1 MHAMRTWTRRHL
13 LLSAAS
19 TAGLA
24 ATASVPA
31 PAHAVTG
38 TPPAS
43 DDAIVRRLGA
53 LPGVRIVEERP
64 GAEPGYRFF
73 VLGLRQ
79 PVDHTDPS
87 AGTFEQRLT
96 LLHTSAERPTVLF
109 TTGYEATLTPRRT
122 EPTVLLGGN
131 QLQVE
136 HRCFGTSLPRPHDY
150 SHLTIRQ
157 AADDH
162 HGVVR
167 AFRRLYP
174 GAWISTGGS
183 KGGMAS
189 VYHRR
194 FHPHDVDGT
203 VAYAAPNNVDD
214 HDDSAYLR
222 FLDTVGTPADRAALA
237 SVQRRLLLHRAE
249 LVARYEA
256 ATTAAGDAFRIV
268 GGADK
273 AFEVAVLR
281 VPFMFWQN
289 GGSPADLAAV
299 PGPDATTD
307 ELYTWLDR
315 TTGLAL
321 YADANARAYIPY
333 WYQLGTQLGY
343 LSVPTAHLADLL
355 RHPDAIEPRTFVPR
369 DIPLRFDTGAMPD
382 IDRWVRRSGSR
393 LLFVNGTR
401 DPSVAEPFRPGPR
414 DSRVL
419 WAPGANHHTSIAA
432 LSAPDRAEATAML
445 TRWAAR
451 RHRLPRPSPVGD
463 HHSTAR

>member
-1 MHAMRTWTRRHL
+1 MHLWTRRRL
-13 LLSAAS
+13 LLSTAS
-19 TAGLA
+19 VASAAGLA
-24 ATASVPA
+24 AMASA
-31 PAHAVTG
+31 PAHALTG
-38 TPPAS
+38 TPPAPVA
-43 DDAIVRRLGA
+43 DDGIVRRLRS

-109 TTGYEATLTPRRT
+109 TTGYAASFTPRRT

-131 QLQVE
+131 QLHVE
-136 HRCFGTSLPRPHDY
+136 HRYFGTSLPSAHDY

-162 HGVVR
+162 HRIVR
-167 AFRRLYP
+167 TFRRLYR

-214 HDDSAYLR
+214 RDDSAYLH
-222 FLDTVGTPADRAALA
+222 FLETVGTAADREAIRTA
-237 SVQRRLLLHRAE
+237 QRRLLLHRAE

-256 ATTAAGDAFRIV
+256 ATTAAGDTFRII
-268 GGADK
+268 GSADK
-273 AFEVAVLR
+273 AFEIAVLR

-307 ELYTWLDR
+307 QLYTWLDDVA
-315 TTGLAL
+315 GLPL
-321 YADANARAYIPY
+321 YADTTARAYIPY
-333 WYQLGTQLGY
+333 WYQLATEMGY
-343 LSVPTAHLADLL
+343 LDVPTAHLDGLL
-355 RHPDAIEPRTFVPR
+355 RHPGAIEPRSFVPR
-369 DIPLRFDTGAMPD
+369 DIPLRFDPDAMPD
-382 IDRWVRRSGSR
+382 IDRWVRRSGTR

-401 DPSVAEPFRPGPR
+401 DPSTAEPFPPGR
-414 DSRVL
+414 HDSRVL
-419 WAPGANHHTSIAA
+419 WVPDANHHTTIAA
-432 LSAPDRAEATAML
+432 LPTPDRTEATAML
-445 TRWAAR
+445 TRWAGHA
-451 RHRLPRPSPVGD
+451 
-463 HHSTAR
+463 

>member
-1 MHAMRTWTRRHL
+1 MHLWTRRRL
-13 LLSAAS
+13 LLSTASAAS
-19 TAGLA
+19 AAGLA
-24 ATASVPA
+24 AMASA
-31 PAHAVTG
+31 PAHALTG
-38 TPPAS
+38 TPPAPAAT
-43 DDAIVRRLGA
+43 DDDIVRRLGS

-64 GAEPGYRFF
+64 DTAPGHRFF

-109 TTGYEATLTPRRT
+109 TTGYGASLTSRLT

-136 HRCFGTSLPRPHDY
+136 HRYFGTSRPSAHDY

-162 HGVVR
+162 HRIVR
-167 AFRRLYP
+167 TFRRLYR

-214 HDDSAYLR
+214 RDDSAYLR
-222 FLDTVGTPADRAALA
+222 FLETVGTAADREAIRTA
-237 SVQRRLLLHRAE
+237 QRRLLLHRAE

-256 ATTAAGDAFRIV
+256 GTTAAGDTFRIV
-268 GGADK
+268 GSADK
-273 AFEVAVLR
+273 AFEIAVLR

-289 GGSPADLAAV
+289 GGSAADLAAV
-299 PGPDATTD
+299 PGPDATAD
-307 ELYTWLDR
+307 QLYTWLDD
-315 TTGLAL
+315 TAGLAL
-321 YADANARAYIPY
+321 YADAIARVYIPY
-333 WYQLGTQLGY
+333 WYQLGTEMGY
-343 LSVPTAHLADLL
+343 LDVPTAHLDGLL
-355 RHPDAIEPRTFVPR
+355 RHPGAIEPRSFVPR
-369 DIPLRFDTGAMPD
+369 DIPLRFDPDAMPD
-382 IDRWVRRSGSR
+382 IDRWVRRSGTR
-393 LLFVNGTR
+393 LLFVNGTQ
-401 DPSVAEPFRPGPR
+401 DPSTAEPFPPGR
-414 DSRVL
+414 HDSRVL
-419 WAPGANHHTSIAA
+419 WVPGANHHTTIADLPTA
-432 LSAPDRAEATAML
+432 DRTEATAML
-445 TRWAAR
+445 TRWAGRA
-451 RHRLPRPSPVGD
+451 
-463 HHSTAR
+463 

>member
-1 MHAMRTWTRRHL
+1 MRTWTRRRL

-24 ATASVPA
+24 ATASAPV

-38 TPPAS
+38 TPPPS
-43 DDAIVRRLGA
+43 DVPDDAFVRRLGA

-96 LLHTSAERPTVLF
+96 LLHTSTEHPTVLF
-109 TTGYEATLTPRRT
+109 TTGYAATLTPRRT

-136 HRCFGTSLPRPHDY
+136 HRHFGTSLPRPAPDF

-162 HGVVR
+162 HRVVR
-167 AFRRLYP
+167 TFRRLYP

-214 HDDSAYLR
+214 RDDSAYLR
-222 FLDTVGTPADRAALA
+222 FLATVGTAADRGAVEA
-237 SVQRRLLLHRAE
+237 VQRRLLLHRAE

-256 ATTAAGDAFRIV
+256 ATTATGDGFRIV
-268 GGADK
+268 GSADK

-321 YADANARAYIPY
+321 YADTNARAYIPY
-333 WYQLGTQLGY
+333 WYQLGTQMGY
-343 LSVPTAHLADLL
+343 LGVPTAHLAGLL
-355 RHPDAIEPRTFVPR
+355 RHPDAFEPRTFVPR
-369 DIPLRFDTGAMPD
+369 DVPLRFDTGAMPD

-401 DPSVAEPFRPGPR
+401 DPSVAEPFHPGPH

-419 WAPGANHHTSIAA
+419 WVPGANHHTSIGALPAA
-432 LSAPDRAEATAML
+432 DRTEATAML
-445 TRWAAR
+445 TRWTAAR
-451 RHRLPRPSPVGD
+451 GTRVPGR
-463 HHSTAR
+463 